1 MSTVNTARTVGR
13 GAHSTSTF
21 SRNAFWWEITATAL
35 LSFLL
40 SLIALAPALRNITSA
55 WGAGDTL
62 SSYVNANQWN
72 WLWFSNSTSF
82 GYPLGMN
89 SNLFPSIDITQNTFA
104 QLVNTISGNPYLGI
118 NLLLVLSFPL
128 VGALA
133 YISIRL
139 TGLRGPLAVALAL
152 TFTFIPFH
160 FSRGI
165 GHTYLGVLYSAV
177 TAVILAQL
185 IGSGRVNQWLKRD
198 ASRSRKN
205 TVLKRG
211 AIAALVLVT
220 AWSGIYFAAFALIL
234 MATAWL
240 WNLAQGQRGAALI
253 RNAIPLLAIASLIVL
268 AYIPAL
274 IARIADPP
282 FAPLAVRLPYE
293 SVIFAGN
300 LAAGVLPAPIGFLDF
315 YNTKILEAVSAAPAL
330 ENTEIANFGTVIT
343 FLALI
348 TIALAAFTSLRRNL
362 GLLTSMLAVSIL
374 FFIPWGANY
383 LFAGLVSPQIRA
395 WNRFL
400 PIILLIVLLL
410 VATILA
416 NWSQQKKHNATK
428 GSTHRR
434 RNITAIW
441 ILATAII
448 AITTI
453 TQVLPFTNTYRE
465 ATGAAAQTT
474 RDAIQYT
481 GLINNV
487 IEQNCGVL
495 QLPAAKYPENGN
507 LLGMNDYEHF
517 WTSLNDPTKS
527 WTYGA
532 VKNTSAAAW
541 YNALPE
547 IPDSATTDLLA
558 RSGFCGIHVDLR
570 AFVRPAQARVLTELT
585 ERFGSPILTFTPK
598 GQPYWAFFTINSNA
612 ELMQPTKWD
621 QERKDFFYAPVLTP
635 DLQSISPR
643 GSKGS
648 DYWWWTTKPT
658 GIFTLTQLDPTVGI
672 NTISGSIEIPECAE
686 ELTTPVTV
694 SLTQSPESI
703 ENSVQVTAP
712 GAFSLTIDPTDLPDS
727 QGLLEPFNV
736 EISSELPGCTPAGG
750 LIDQFVKVTNLQ
762 AR

>member
-1 MSTVNTARTVGR
+1 MSIVNTARTVSR

-104 QLVNTISGNPYLGI
+104 QIVNTISGNPYLGI

-133 YISIRL
+133 YVSIRL

-198 ASRSRKN
+198 ASRSKKN

-211 AIAALVLVT
+211 ALVVLVLVT
-220 AWSGIYFAAFALIL
+220 AWSGIYFAVFALIL
-234 MATAWL
+234 MGTAWL
-240 WNLAQGQRGAALI
+240 WNLAQGQRGGALV
-253 RNAIPLLAIASLIVL
+253 RNAIPLIAIASLIVL

-300 LAAGVLPAPIGFLDF
+300 LAAGILPAPIGFLDF
-315 YNTKILEAVSAAPAL
+315 YNTKILEAFSAAPAL

-348 TIALAAFTSLRRNL
+348 TIGLAAFTSLRRNL

-383 LFAGLVSPQIRA
+383 LFAGIISPQIRA

-400 PIILLIVLLL
+400 PIILLIMLLL
-410 VATILA
+410 AATILA
-416 NWSQQKKHNATK
+416 NWLQQKKHNSTNRSTNRAT
-428 GSTHRR
+428 
-434 RNITAIW
+434 IW
-441 ILATAII
+441 ILAAAITTV
-448 AITTI
+448 TTI
-453 TQVLPFTNTYRE
+453 TQVVPFTNTYRE

-474 RDAIQYT
+474 MDAIQYT
-481 GLINNV
+481 GLINNA

-507 LLGMNDYEHF
+507 LLDMNDYEHF
-517 WTSLNDPTKS
+517 WTSLNDPSKS

-541 YNALPE
+541 YNSLPE

-570 AFVRPAQARVLTELT
+570 AFVRPAQVRVLAELT
-585 ERFGSPILTFTPK
+585 GRFGSPILTFNPK
-598 GQPYWAFFTINSNA
+598 GQPYWAFFTINPSA
-612 ELMQPTKWD
+612 ELMQPTQWD
-621 QERKDFFYAPVLTP
+621 QERKNFFYAPALTP
-635 DLQSISPR
+635 DPQSISPR
-643 GSKGS
+643 GSKGP

-658 GIFTLTQLDPTVGI
+658 GSFTLTQLDPTVGI
-672 NTISGSIEIPECAE
+672 NTISGSIEIPDCAE
-686 ELTTPVTV
+686 ELVTPVTV
-694 SLTQSPESI
+694 SLTQGSGSI
-703 ENSVQVTAP
+703 ENSVQLTAP
-712 GAFSLTIDPTDLPDS
+712 GTFSLTIDPSNSPDP
-727 QGLLEPFNV
+727 QETFNI
-736 EISSELPGCTPAGG
+736 EISSDLPGCTPEGG
-750 LIDQFVKVTNLQ
+750 LFEQFVKVTNLQ

>member
-1 MSTVNTARTVGR
+1 M
-13 GAHSTSTF
+13 
-21 SRNAFWWEITATAL
+21 
-35 LSFLL
+35 
-40 SLIALAPALRNITSA
+40 
-55 WGAGDTL
+55 L
-62 SSYVNANQWN
+62 SSYVNASQWN
-72 WLWFSNSTSF
+72 GLWFTNSTTF

-139 TGLRGPLAVALAL
+139 TGLRGPLAVALAIS
-152 TFTFIPFH
+152 FTFIPFH
-160 FSRGI
+160 FARGI
-165 GHTYLGVLYSAV
+165 GHIYLGVLYSAV

-185 IGSGRVNQWLKRD
+185 IGSGRVNRWLKRD

-205 TVLKRG
+205 TVIKRG
-211 AIAALVLVT
+211 ALVVLVLVT
-220 AWSGIYFAAFALIL
+220 AWSGIYFAVFALIL
-234 MATAWL
+234 MGTAWA
-240 WNLAQGQRGAALI
+240 WNISQGQRGTALI
-253 RNAIPLLAIASLIVL
+253 RNAIPLIAVASLIVL

-274 IARIADPP
+274 IARVTDPP

-300 LAAGVLPAPIGFLDF
+300 IAAGILPAPIGFLDF
-315 YNTKILEAVSAAPAL
+315 YNTKILEALAAAPAL
-330 ENTEIANFGTVIT
+330 ENTEVANFGTVIT

-348 TIALAAFTSLRRNL
+348 MITLAAFTSLRLNL

-383 LFAGLVSPQIRA
+383 LFAGLISPQIRA

-410 VATILA
+410 AATILA
-416 NWSQQKKHNATK
+416 NWLQQKKFGAK
-428 GSTHRR
+428 QGPR
-434 RNITAIW
+434 IW
-441 ILATAII
+441 ILAAAIV
-448 AITTI
+448 AVTTI
-453 TQVLPFTNTYRE
+453 TQVLPFNSTYSE
-465 ATGAAAQTT
+465 ATDAAAQTT
-474 RDAIQYT
+474 TDAIQYT

-487 IEQNCGVL
+487 VEQNCGVL

-507 LLGMNDYEHF
+507 ILEMNDYEHF

-541 YNALPE
+541 YNSLPE

-570 AFVRPAQARVLTELT
+570 AFVRPAQVRVLAELT
-585 ERFGSPILTFTPK
+585 ERFGSPILTFNPK
-598 GQPYWAFFTINSNA
+598 GQPYWAFFAINPDA
-612 ELMQPTKWD
+612 ELMQPTQWD
-621 QERKDFFYAPVLTP
+621 QERKDFFYAPAITP
-635 DLQSISPR
+635 DPESISPR

-658 GIFTLTQLDPTVGI
+658 GSFTLTQLDPTVGI

-686 ELTTPVTV
+686 ELTTPVTI
-694 SLTQSPESI
+694 SLNQGSGSI
-703 ENSVQVTAP
+703 NNSVSINNSAQITAP
-712 GAFSLTIDPTDLPDS
+712 GTFSLTIDRSNSTDPQDPM
-727 QGLLEPFNV
+727 EPFNV
-736 EISSELPGCTPAGG
+736 EISSELPGCTPEGG
-750 LIDQFVKVTNLQ
+750 LFEQFIRVTNLQ

>member
-1 MSTVNTARTVGR
+1 M
-13 GAHSTSTF
+13 HSTSTL

-35 LSFLL
+35 LSSLL

-55 WGAGDTL
+55 WGAGDML

-139 TGLRGPLAVALAL
+139 IGLRGPLAVALAL

-198 ASRSRKN
+198 ASRTRKN

-211 AIAALVLVT
+211 VLAVLVLVT
-220 AWSGIYFAAFALIL
+220 AWSGIYFAVFALIL

-253 RNAIPLLAIASLIVL
+253 RNAIPLFATASLIVL

-300 LAAGVLPAPIGFLDF
+300 LAAGILPAPIGFLDF
-315 YNTKILEAVSAAPAL
+315 YNTKILEAFSAAPAL

-348 TIALAAFTSLRRNL
+348 AIGLAAFTSLRRNL
-362 GLLTSMLAVSIL
+362 GLLTTMLAVSIL
-374 FFIPWGANY
+374 FFVPWGANY

-410 VATILA
+410 AATILA
-416 NWSQQKKHNATK
+416 NWLRQKKHGATV
-428 GSTHRR
+428 
-434 RNITAIW
+434 W
-441 ILATAII
+441 ILTAVII

-453 TQVLPFTNTYRE
+453 TQVMPFTNTYRE

-474 RDAIQYT
+474 KDAIQYT

-541 YNALPE
+541 YNSLPE

-558 RSGFCGIHVDLR
+558 RSGFCGIHIDLR

-585 ERFGSPILTFTPK
+585 GRFGSPILTFTTK
-598 GQPYWAFFTINSNA
+598 GQPYWAFFTINPNA
-612 ELMQPTKWD
+612 ELMQPTQWD
-621 QERKDFFYAPVLTP
+621 QERKDFFYAPALTP

-658 GIFTLTQLDPTVGI
+658 GSFTLTQLDPTVGI
-672 NTISGSIEIPECAE
+672 STISGSIEIPECAK

-694 SLTQSPESI
+694 SLTQGAGFI
-703 ENSVQVTAP
+703 ENSVQLTAP
-712 GAFSLTIDPTDLPDS
+712 GTFSLTIDPSSSPDP
-727 QGLLEPFNV
+727 QGSIEQFNV

-750 LIDQFVKVTNLQ
+750 LFEQFVKVTNLQ
-762 AR
+762 SR

>member
-1 MSTVNTARTVGR
+1 MSIVNTARTVSR

-104 QLVNTISGNPYLGI
+104 QIVNTISGNPYLGI

-133 YISIRL
+133 YVSIRL

-198 ASRSRKN
+198 ASRSKKN

-211 AIAALVLVT
+211 ALVVLVLVT
-220 AWSGIYFAAFALIL
+220 AWSGIYFAVFALIL
-234 MATAWL
+234 MGTAWL
-240 WNLAQGQRGAALI
+240 WNLAQGQRGGALV
-253 RNAIPLLAIASLIVL
+253 RNAIPLIAIASLIVL

-300 LAAGVLPAPIGFLDF
+300 LAAGILPAPIGFLDF
-315 YNTKILEAVSAAPAL
+315 YNTKILEAFSAAPAL

-348 TIALAAFTSLRRNL
+348 TIGLAAFTSLRRNL

-383 LFAGLVSPQIRA
+383 LFAGIISPQIRA

-400 PIILLIVLLL
+400 PIILLIMLLL
-410 VATILA
+410 AATILA
-416 NWSQQKKHNATK
+416 NWLQQKKHNSTNRSTNRAT
-428 GSTHRR
+428 
-434 RNITAIW
+434 IW
-441 ILATAII
+441 ILAAAITTV
-448 AITTI
+448 TTI
-453 TQVLPFTNTYRE
+453 TQVVPFTNTYRE

-474 RDAIQYT
+474 MDAIQYT
-481 GLINNV
+481 GLINNA

-507 LLGMNDYEHF
+507 LLDMNDYEHF
-517 WTSLNDPTKS
+517 WTSLNDPSKS

-541 YNALPE
+541 YNSLPE

-570 AFVRPAQARVLTELT
+570 AFVRPAQVRVLAELT
-585 ERFGSPILTFTPK
+585 GRFGSPILTFNPK
-598 GQPYWAFFTINSNA
+598 GQPYWAFFTINPSA
-612 ELMQPTKWD
+612 GLMQPTQWD
-621 QERKDFFYAPVLTP
+621 QERKNFFYAPALTP
-635 DLQSISPR
+635 DPQSISPR
-643 GSKGS
+643 GSKGP

-658 GIFTLTQLDPTVGI
+658 GSFTLTQLDPTVGI
-672 NTISGSIEIPECAE
+672 NTISGSIEIPDCAE
-686 ELTTPVTV
+686 ELVTPVTV
-694 SLTQSPESI
+694 SLTQGSGSI
-703 ENSVQVTAP
+703 ENSVQLTAP
-712 GAFSLTIDPTDLPDS
+712 GTFSLTIDPSNSPDP
-727 QGLLEPFNV
+727 QETFNI
-736 EISSELPGCTPAGG
+736 EISSDLPGCTPEGG
-750 LIDQFVKVTNLQ
+750 LFEQFVKVTNLQ